1 MYTLAKIVKLLTNTA
16 KAPRTLT
23 SSVET
28 MLMRV
33 TTLLELSGVEFSVT
47 EFYSKHG
54 GREGNC
60 YLLELPANTS
70 FDDWTKMVVDDA
82 IKMIEAK
89 LNEDTH

>member
-33 TTLLELSGVEFSVT
+33 TTLLELSGVEF
-47 EFYSKHG
+47 YSKHG

-82 IKMIEAK
+82 IRMIEAK
-89 LNEDTH
+89 QNEAS